1 MFKIGEFSKLS
12 NISVRS
18 LRHYESLGL
27 LLLRKTDPVS
37 VFHTPKVN
45 PPKQSRNGTNPQ
57 NGGKSDRKSE
67 FSSLANS

>member
-27 LLLRKTDPVS
+27 LLPRKTDPVS
-37 VFHTPKVN
+37 VFHAPKVN
-45 PPKQSRNGTNPQ
+45 PSNRSINGTNPQ

-67 FSSLANS
+67 FSSLPNS

>member
-27 LLLRKTDPVS
+27 LLPRKTDPVS
-37 VFHTPKVN
+37 GYRYIRRISLTAPIQSGCYGKQVFRWIP
-45 PPKQSRNGTNPQ
+45 
-57 NGGKSDRKSE
+57 
-67 FSSLANS
+67 